1 MHVTIRPARA
11 ADYPQVCAILQQVHD
26 LHVAW
31 RPDIY
36 RPCDPVL
43 PQEAFLQEIAHGLF
57 FVAENQGMVSG
68 ILSCVERH
76 VGSDRQVAR
85 RVLFIDTMAV
95 DEAQRGQG
103 IGRQLLAFAR
113 QFAADG
119 AYDGLELQVNAR
131 NEAARAMYARCGF
144 TEKSIN
150 MELL

>member
-1 MHVTIRPARA
+1 MTVTIRPACE
-11 ADYPQVCAILQQVHD
+11 ADYPQVCAIMQQVHD

-31 RPDIY
+31 RPDVY
-36 RPCDPVL
+36 RPCEPAL
-43 PQEAFLQEIAHGLF
+43 PRETFLQAIAHGLF
-57 FVAENQGMVSG
+57 FVADHQGAVSG
-68 ILSCVERH
+68 ILSCMERRI
-76 VGSDRQVAR
+76 GSDRQAAR

-95 DEAQRGQG
+95 DEPSRGQG
-103 IGRQLLAFAR
+103 IGRQLLDFAR
-113 QFAADG
+113 QFAAAH